1 LTASLDNAIRN
12 AGCGMG
18 KVAKL
23 VYVSLASRVVV
34 DEEATFEEIVKAAK
48 SNLVYRVTNELGEN
62 IEEIIPDEEM
72 PYDPSSDDFDNF
84 IDGLMIEPLR
94 G

>member
-1 LTASLDNAIRN
+1 MA
-12 AGCGMG
+12 

-23 VYVSLASRVVV
+23 VYVTMVTRVVV
-34 DEEATFEEIVKAAK
+34 DEEATFEGIVKAAK
-48 SNLVYRVTNELGEN
+48 PNLLEKVANELGDN
-62 IEEIIPDEEM
+62 VDEIIPDEEM
-72 PYDPSSDDFDNF
+72 PYNPSSDDFDNF

>member
-1 LTASLDNAIRN
+1 
-12 AGCGMG
+12 MG

-23 VYVSLASRVVV
+23 VYVTMVTRVVV
-34 DEEATFEEIVKAAK
+34 DEGASDEEILRKAKPRLAFK
-48 SNLVYRVTNELGEN
+48 VANELGVHVD
-62 IEEIIPDEEM
+62 EITPDEEM

>member
-1 LTASLDNAIRN
+1 V
-12 AGCGMG
+12 G

-23 VYVSLASRVVV
+23 VYVSLATRVVV
-34 DEEATFEEIVKAAK
+34 DEGASFEEIVRAAK
-48 SNLVYRVTNELGEN
+48 SNITYKVANELGEN

-72 PYDPSSDDFDNF
+72 PYDPSSDDFDDV

>member
-1 LTASLDNAIRN
+1 
-12 AGCGMG
+12 MG

-23 VYVSLASRVVV
+23 VYVSLATRVVV
-34 DEEATFEEIVKAAK
+34 DEGASFEEIVRAAK
-48 SNLVYRVTNELGEN
+48 SNITYKVANELGEN

-72 PYDPSSDDFDNF
+72 PYDPSSDDFDDV

>member
-1 LTASLDNAIRN
+1 
-12 AGCGMG
+12 MG

-23 VYVSLASRVVV
+23 VYVSLATRVVV
-34 DEEATFEEIVKAAK
+34 DEGASFEEIVKAAK
-48 SNLVYRVTNELGEN
+48 PRLAFKVANELGDN
-62 IEEIIPDEEM
+62 LDEIIPDEEM
-72 PYDPSSDDFDNF
+72 PYDPSSDDFDDV

>member
-1 LTASLDNAIRN
+1 MVT
-12 AGCGMG
+12 
-18 KVAKL
+18 
-23 VYVSLASRVVV
+23 RVVV
-34 DEEATFEEIVKAAK
+34 DEGASDEEILREAK
-48 SNLVYRVTNELGEN
+48 PRFAFKVANELGDN
-62 IEEIIPDEEM
+62 VDEIIPDEEM